1 MLGLFYHYEQTC
13 SMMSVG
19 RKIVIFL
26 LMISLQVVSGNAFSK
41 PYIERSSAQIVV
53 AVNTDESRLS
63 PENKVLAVSDAD
75 QHIRNWQPCAYV
87 DLNERKEC
95 EKLAFI
101 LPVLLRF
108 ENQYYLIPHP
118 PKS

>member
-1 MLGLFYHYEQTC
+1 
-13 SMMSVG
+13 MMSVG

-75 QHIRNWQPCAYV
+75 QHIDRVPQRGVASALAVPSGQSR
-87 DLNERKEC
+87 ERVSLP
-95 EKLAFI
+95 LAG
-101 LPVLLRF
+101 
-108 ENQYYLIPHP
+108 
-118 PKS
+118 

>member
-1 MLGLFYHYEQTC
+1 
-13 SMMSVG
+13 MMSVG

-53 AVNTDESRLS
+53 ALNANETRLFPES
-63 PENKVLAVSDAD
+63 KVLAVSDAD
-75 QHIRNWQPCAYV
+75 QHVRNWQPSAYV
-87 DLNERKEC
+87 DLNEHKAC

-101 LPVLLRF
+101 LPAQPRF